1 MHYSW
6 VVLRRED
13 DYMPLL
19 LLSAGVCG
27 ADVTRL
33 SSPVLMMGRLV
44 IYKWSETIRG
54 MAWATRLVTSRP
66 TNLSDYINVNERNNS
81 FAI

>member
-1 MHYSW
+1 M
-6 VVLRRED
+6 
-13 DYMPLL
+13 LL
-19 LLSAGVCG
+19 V
-27 ADVTRL
+27 
-33 SSPVLMMGRLV
+33 MGRLV